1 MARRESRDKLRRNDD
16 ARDYGTLS
24 ASASFD
30 AHSSPYV
37 SGESRS
43 ARDLARGRGGSVSV
57 NPVSDGGD
65 GEVVQSAYHL
75 LDDDFDAP
83 GARDAGDSGSPFR
96 FAGRFSVPGRE
107 RCKVWLIVA
116 TVVLCVVM
124 LGAAAGYV
132 ATHGTRGLAHG
143 TGPGGVPE
151 GFVPLRDVVTTVAE
165 EIRYAGYH
173 NFVGRPINGYD
184 APVCWVTVQA
194 AEALRRADELAA
206 SLQPP
211 SVLKVYDCYR
221 PMRAV
226 SDFVAWGHNT
236 TDDIMKEEFY
246 PALAKSALFP
256 TYIATRS
263 GHSRGSTVDLTLVPV
278 GAPSEPRFEPGVTK
292 LVPCTAPVGKRWAD
306 NSVAMPTGFDCFSAQ
321 SWTNSTVAAITA
333 AERRNRATLVEL
345 MQKSG
350 FVNLPEEWWHFT
362 LKDEP
367 FPDTYFDFPVIQPP
381 PK

>member
-1 MARRESRDKLRRNDD
+1 
-16 ARDYGTLS
+16 
-24 ASASFD
+24 
-30 AHSSPYV
+30 
-37 SGESRS
+37 
-43 ARDLARGRGGSVSV
+43 
-57 NPVSDGGD
+57 
-65 GEVVQSAYHL
+65 
-75 LDDDFDAP
+75 
-83 GARDAGDSGSPFR
+83 
-96 FAGRFSVPGRE
+96 
-107 RCKVWLIVA
+107 VWLIVA

-221 PMRAV
+221 SGAFSNLWFFFVLFCFFVFFCSFFYRETRWIIDTKGFDEILTTQIPTLAHKQTHTNKHINTHTNTQHKKKKKKKKLHCIALDCNNPRPMRAV

-263 GHSRGSTVDLTLVPV
+263 GHSRGSTVDLTLMPV